1 MQRYNRTN
9 FTSAAF
15 AERLIAAMR
24 GALSDGYAHYV
35 ENRHGQRWLRVDVKP
50 DDFGGYTFQFLAGSG
65 QDVGSLILQACFVWS
80 EEHERAFSGLLSEL
94 YTRSEHP
101 LLTARRRDAELE
113 AESKP
118 KPAKNRWKSALKETL
133 GYLTALAVGGG
144 AGHGLVALGVFG

>member
-50 DDFGGYTFQFLAGSG
+50 DEFGGYTFQFLAGSG

-80 EEHERAFSGLLSEL
+80 EETERAFSGLLAEL
-94 YTRSEHP
+94 YTRTEHP
-101 LLTARRRDAELE
+101 LLTARRLE
-113 AESKP
+113 CDPIVEVKP
-118 KPAKNRWKSALKETL
+118 LPAKSRWKSAIKETL
-133 GYLTALAVGGG
+133 GYLTALAIGGG
-144 AGHGLVALGVFG
+144 AGHGLVYAMGW